1 MQRWDAVELA
11 SWSWSGL
18 RESRDDAPAIGGRPR
33 YNGGEHLVGSL
44 RGPIVE
50 ADPFDEAIASWS
62 AQTPAGT
69 WIEVRL
75 RVSFARRWTRWYSL
89 GVWAETTGTVARH
102 SVPEQRDADGEVLTD
117 VLRLSARGQGYQAEG
132 LLFSLQPEVLPVVRS
147 FSVVTSTTEA
157 SSPLRAE
164 RAAWGRVLEVPQR
177 SQMVYPDGGEAWCSP
192 TAVSMVLAHY
202 GIEVP
207 VPSAAADTYDWAYDG
222 CGNWSFNTAYA
233 ARFGLDAYVAR
244 FASLFEVERA
254 ILAGNPIVTSYAW
267 EPGELD
273 GAPVERSAGH
283 LGVVVGFDER
293 GNPVVNDPAAPNDA
307 GVRRAYPRGQF
318 ERQWLVRSSGTAYV
332 IRPADGRARAAAS
345 RGEAATA
352 E

>member
-1 MQRWDAVELA
+1 M
-11 SWSWSGL
+11 
-18 RESRDDAPAIGGRPR
+18 
-33 YNGGEHLVGSL
+33 YNGGEHVVGSL

-50 ADPFDEAIASWS
+50 ADPFDEAIASWC
-62 AQTPAGT
+62 ARTPPGT
-69 WIEVRL
+69 WMEVRL
-75 RVSFARRWTRWYSL
+75 RVSFALRWTRWYSL
-89 GVWAETTGTVARH
+89 GVWAETTETVARH
-102 SVPEQRDADGEVLTD
+102 SVPEQRDEDGEVLTD
-117 VLRLSARGQGYQAEG
+117 VLRLAAYAQGYQAEV
-132 LLFSLQPEVLPVVRS
+132 LLFSLHPDVLPIVRS
-147 FSVVTSTTEA
+147 FSVVTSTREG
-157 SSPLRAE
+157 SSPWRAE

-192 TAVSMVLAHY
+192 TAVSMVLAHH
-202 GIEVP
+202 GIAVP
-207 VPSAAADTYDWAYDG
+207 VPNAAADTYDWAYEG

-273 GAPVERSAGH
+273 GAPIERSAGH

-293 GNPVVNDPAAPNDA
+293 GNPVLNDPAAPSDSE
-307 GVRRAYPRGQF
+307 VRRTYSRGQF
-318 ERQWLVRSSGTAYV
+318 ERQWLLRSSGTAYV
-332 IRPADGRARAAAS
+332 IRPPERRAHAAAA
-345 RGEAATA
+345 RGEAATR